1 MSDNVL
7 RFFNRLRFIFHGL
20 LVPLINIFC
29 GYALDIKEIK
39 FYIILII
46 TIVLSIVG
54 VIVGIIAKLE
64 VDEGEVLKRCIF
76 SENQSKWM
84 KAIFTLINVICVIY
98 MIVVGII
105 LYIRKKDYY
114 FFLSGF
120 FMLIFAAIGPA
131 TGSSYLIFLLS
142 IYGEILMVIFLY
154 LFFHFKDSS
163 DNESI
168 EDENQSSE

>member
-1 MSDNVL
+1 
-7 RFFNRLRFIFHGL
+7 
-20 LVPLINIFC
+20 
-29 GYALDIKEIK
+29 
-39 FYIILII
+39 
-46 TIVLSIVG
+46 
-54 VIVGIIAKLE
+54 
-64 VDEGEVLKRCIF
+64 
-76 SENQSKWM
+76 M

-98 MIVVGII
+98 MIIVGII

-120 FMLIFAAIGPA
+120 LMLIFAAVGPA
-131 TGSSYLIFLLS
+131 TGTFYLIFLLS

-168 EDENQSSE
+168 EDENKSE